1 MKRPYFQLRTGDK
14 GVCFLGCY
22 WLMVL
27 LTVSLPASYLNKLLS
42 CQL

>member
-14 GVCFLGCY
+14 GVCFRDY

-27 LTVSLPASYLNKLLS
+27 LIVSLPDSYLNKLLS

>member
-14 GVCFLGCY
+14 GVCFRGY